1 MNLGR
6 LQYFNPMTL
15 FLKRRVATRD
25 VVFAGT
31 GPTIEI
37 VGSWLSRRVATGEV
51 GEWGRLLLGN
61 EQVSRNM

>member
-1 MNLGR
+1 
-6 LQYFNPMTL
+6 MTL

-31 GPTIEI
+31 GPTFEI
-37 VGSWLSRRVATGEV
+37 VGSRLSRRVATGEV

-61 EQVSRNM
+61 EQASRNM